1 MQILDFVKLLFVGS
15 ASLLL
20 LKNKTSSYTNS
31 DAATHEDK
39 LLAFI
44 HKNISLLIAVLSCYD
59 SERNFGKVQIF
70 PMKVEMLLFA
80 SVKLRRLPEQKAASQ
95 VLVS

>member
-15 ASLLL
+15 VSLLL

-44 HKNISLLIAVLSCYD
+44 HKNISLLTAVLSCYD
-59 SERNFGKVQIF
+59 SERNFGKV
-70 PMKVEMLLFA
+70 LLPTDLENKKFL
-80 SVKLRRLPEQKAASQ
+80 VKAELKSDISKL
-95 VLVS
+95 